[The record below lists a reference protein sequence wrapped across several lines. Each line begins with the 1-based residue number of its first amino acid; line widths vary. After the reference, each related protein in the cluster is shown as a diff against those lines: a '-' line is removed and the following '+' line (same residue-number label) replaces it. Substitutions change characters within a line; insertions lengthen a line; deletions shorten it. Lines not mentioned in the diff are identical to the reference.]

1 MALVKSMY
9 YLSNLERGR
18 SFLDEHSTLHGS
30 FYFISFS
37 NVIIPFICA
46 SDLQMKLSH
55 QRVIIRPF
63 ILLHLK
69 NCILF
74 PFQLICWRGHNN
86 IRAKKE
92 IKCRRN
98 QLGETKK
105 RCYKFVDNFFP
116 RQSRRGKRKFSHS
129 ILKQLMRT
137 MRSRLDA
144 KVIYTKFL
152 SSY

>member
-1 MALVKSMY
+1 MSFKFR
-9 YLSNLERGR
+9 ERKKFSWR
-18 SFLDEHSTLHGS
+18 TLSTLRGS

-46 SDLQMKLSH
+46 SDLQIKLSY

-86 IRAKKE
+86 IRAKEE
-92 IKCRRN
+92 IKSRKN

-105 RCYKFVDNFFP
+105 RCYKMPLNKFFP
-116 RQSRRGKRKFSHS
+116 RQSSARQAKIFPLN
-129 ILKQLMRT
+129 LKTTHAYFASKVKSFTRSF
-137 MRSRLDA
+137 SRL
-144 KVIYTKFL
+144 I
-152 SSY
+152 SSS